1 MKVIA
6 TATNIT
12 QAFKNAGRVK
22 EIVSVLVSHGFLEL
36 VNRMKLERFLTKK
49 TQDSN
54 KSAMLPVPERL
65 RMVFEELGTTFIK
78 LGQVMALRSD
88 LLPEA
93 YTDEFQKLQDDVP
106 SVPFSEIKAFLE
118 HEYKK
123 PLSEVFL
130 EFEEKPLAAASIA
143 QVHGAKL
150 MTGEPVAVKIQR
162 PGIDKIIQNDVSILR
177 GLAYLLERYVP
188 EVAPFNP
195 QGMVDEFFKTI
206 LYELDFR
213 VEANN
218 IKKIKNNLKDI
229 KKVEIPLV
237 YAEYSTAHV
246 LVLQRFEGVRFSD
259 REAIIKKGINPME
272 IIETGCDAFFH
283 MVMKDG
289 IFHGDLHPGNLFVL
303 DDGKIGIIDFGIVG
317 RLSKR
322 VQNSIIT
329 MFVAIMDE
337 DYESLASE
345 YLMLCP
351 STHEVDINQLQ
362 KDLMDTISPYVGMS
376 LGEVN
381 VGVILLRS
389 TSIAARHSLVVPK
402 ELMLL
407 FKALVTMDG
416 LGKKLDPTFDI
427 LQLGNRL
434 AKQVL
439 STRYSKDRLTRDLV
453 VLGRDLQDTLETFPR
468 LLKRYLRTWSLNNFA
483 REIKSKQLDE
493 MNNVLKTATY
503 YGFLAF
509 TSFSFMALGMAL
521 LYLNQGF
528 LLLDVSVWGLLALV
542 FGVFLSLHGLWTFR
556 SLKK

>member
-1 MKVIA
+1 MKVIS

-12 QAFKNAGRVK
+12 QGFKNAGRVK
-22 EIVSVLVSHGFLEL
+22 EIVSVLVRHGFSEIIS
-36 VNRMKLERFLTKK
+36 RMKLERFLPSRYSEGDK
-49 TQDSN
+49 TS
-54 KSAMLPVPERL
+54 LPVPERL
-65 RMVFEELGTTFIK
+65 RLSFEELGTTFIK
-78 LGQVMALRSD
+78 LGQVLALRSD

-106 SVPFSEIKAFLE
+106 GVPFPEIKKFLE
-118 HEYKK
+118 NEYKK
-123 PLSEVFL
+123 PLEEIFL

-150 MTGEPVAVKIQR
+150 KTGELVAVKIQR

-177 GLAYLLERYVP
+177 GLAYLLERYIP

-218 IKKIKNNLKDI
+218 IRKIKNNLKDF

-237 YAEYSTAHV
+237 YNDYSTSRV
-246 LVLQRFEGVRFSD
+246 LVLQRFEGIRFSD
-259 REAIIKKGINPME
+259 REAILKNGSNPME
-272 IIETGCDAFFH
+272 IIETGCDAFFN

-303 DDGKIGIIDFGIVG
+303 KDGKIGIIDFGIVG
-317 RLSKR
+317 RLSRR

-351 STHEVDINQLQ
+351 STHEVDMNQLQ
-362 KDLMDTISPYVGMS
+362 KDLMDTISPYVGMA

-389 TSIAARHSLVVPK
+389 TSIAARHHLVVPR

-416 LGKKLDPTFDI
+416 LGKKLDPNFDI

-434 AKQVL
+434 ARQVL

-453 VLGRDLQDTLETFPR
+453 VFGRDLQDTLETFPR
-468 LLKRYLRTWSLNNFA
+468 LLKRYLRTWSLNNFS
-483 REIKSKQLDE
+483 REIKSKQLE
-493 MNNVLKTATY
+493 ELNQVLRTAIY
-503 YGFLAF
+503 FGFLGI
-509 TSFSFMALGMAL
+509 TSFSFMALGVSL
-521 LYLNQGF
+521 LHLNQGALVF
-528 LLLDVSVWGLLALV
+528 DVSLWGLLSLL
-542 FGVFLSLHGLWTFR
+542 FGVFLSLHGLWIFR
-556 SLKK
+556 GLKK